1 MDPQSASR
9 SAAAPPLDE
18 AGPGHGAIGRVS
30 LSSYLATLDPD
41 RLVAL
46 LRRRPDVLVDPAPRT
61 VDELAMR
68 LNGVDS
74 LTRALKLLNRDEM
87 IVAQAVAL
95 TAEPTP
101 AGLAARLGEPEAQV
115 QLVIDGLCGDGLA
128 WQVDGRVGLPA
139 RWAEQF
145 AERVARFRPLAVI
158 AGQAS
163 VEHVRAAVV
172 GLGGESDG
180 LRKPDLGA
188 RAEELT
194 NDHVVVARALA
205 GLSGRARRYLD
216 QVRRGSFV
224 YLGFRSE
231 NRGAILD
238 LTRAGVLVDG
248 PSRVPELPRETAVTL
263 LLLEGDGL
271 TGTPQVPA
279 AEQEL
284 DDGRAGA
291 EAALRAVTALL
302 DEAGNRPFAAL
313 KKGGVGTR
321 ERARIARLGLADPAL
336 WIDIAFAADLL
347 ALTPDGYGATSA
359 FDEWREEDPG
369 VRWARIALAW
379 FGLEL
384 TPTSREI
391 DDGEVPPPLPLESS
405 AGLIRRAL
413 FRAAAGGRSISAA
426 GDQIDWFCPL
436 HHYDAKGR
444 ARKVAAAVQE
454 AHQLGLMAG
463 DRLTALGEH
472 LAAAADGADAEE
484 ELARLGAGLL
494 PATGGLLV
502 LQSDLTAVAS
512 GHLSAAASRLLAVMA
527 VPESRGT
534 ATIWRFTP
542 ESVRAAL
549 DDGWSADELCA
560 ELAAASDRPLPQPLD
575 YLIGDVVRRHGSV
588 RVRGVRSCVTG
599 EEAEISEILHTRSL
613 RRLQLTRL
621 APTVLASPL
630 EADDLLPKL
639 RAAGFAPM
647 PEDSDGVVIV
657 PTKESRSVTSSRTT
671 RARARV
677 DPADLAARLLAAGT
691 GTPSVSKT
699 EAELASLAPR
709 LDVAEVALLA
719 AALERGRDVKIV
731 YCNREGNRTVRD
743 IRPQELYGR
752 HLTSWCHLRSA
763 EREFAVAGIESVGPV
778 G

>member
-1 MDPQSASR
+1 
-9 SAAAPPLDE
+9 
-18 AGPGHGAIGRVS
+18 VS
-30 LSSYLATLDPD
+30 LDSYLATLDPD
-41 RLVAL
+41 RLAAL

-95 TAEPTP
+95 TGEPTP
-101 AGLAARLGEPEAQV
+101 AILAARLGEPEARV
-115 QLVIDGLCGDGLA
+115 QRVIDGLCGSGLA
-128 WQVDGRVGLPA
+128 WQVDGRVGLAA

-145 AERVARFRPLAVI
+145 VERVARFRPLGVI
-158 AGQAS
+158 AGQAY
-163 VEHVRAAVV
+163 VEHLRAAVA
-172 GLGGESDG
+172 GLGGEPDW
-180 LRKPDLGA
+180 LRKPELSARLG
-188 RAEELT
+188 ELT
-194 NDHVVVARALA
+194 TDPAVIAQALA

-216 QVRRGSFV
+216 QVLRGSFV

-248 PSRVPELPRETAVTL
+248 PSRVPELPRETAVML
-263 LLLEGDGL
+263 LLLDGDRL
-271 TGTPQVPA
+271 TGAPQLPA
-279 AEQEL
+279 ATQDA

-291 EAALRAVTALL
+291 EAALRAVTTLL
-302 DEAGNRPFAAL
+302 DDAGNRPLAAL
-313 KKGGVGTR
+313 KKGGVGAR
-321 ERARIARLGLADPAL
+321 ERARIARLGFADPAL
-336 WIDIAFAADLL
+336 WIDIAFAAGLL
-347 ALTPDGYGATSA
+347 ALTPEGYAATSA
-359 FDEWREEDPG
+359 FDEWRDEDPG

-384 TPTSREI
+384 APTSREI
-391 DDGEVPPPLPLESS
+391 DDGEVPPPLPLESYG
-405 AGLIRRAL
+405 GLMRRAL
-413 FRAAAGGRSISAA
+413 FRAAAGGRSISAV
-426 GDQIDWFCPL
+426 GEQLDWFCPL
-436 HHYDAKGR
+436 HHYDAAGR
-444 ARKVAAAVQE
+444 ARKVKAAVQE
-454 AHQLGLMAG
+454 ASQLGLVTG

-472 LAAAADGADAEE
+472 LAAVADGADAEDG
-484 ELARLGAGLL
+484 LARLGAGLL

-512 GHLSAAASRLLAVMA
+512 GQLSAAASRLLAVTA

-542 ESVRAAL
+542 DSVRGAL
-549 DDGWSADELCA
+549 DDGWSADELRT

-575 YLIGDVVRRHGSV
+575 YLIGDVARRHGSV
-588 RVRGVRSCVTG
+588 RVRGIRSCVTG
-599 EEAEISEILHTRSL
+599 AEAEISEILHTRSL
-613 RRLQLTRL
+613 RRLQLSRL

-647 PEDSDGVVIV
+647 PEDADGVVIV
-657 PTKESRSVTSSRTT
+657 PKKENRSAPSSRTA

-677 DPADLAARLLAAGT
+677 DPGDLAARLLAAGSFT
-691 GTPSVSKT
+691 APVSKT
-699 EAELASLAPR
+699 ESELASLAPR

-719 AALERGRDVKIV
+719 DALERGRDVRISYRNK
-731 YCNREGNRTVRD
+731 EGNRTVRD
-743 IRPQELYGR
+743 IRPQELNGR
-752 HLTSWCHLRSA
+752 WLNSWCHLRSA
-763 EREFAVAGIESVGPV
+763 EREFTLAGIESVGPV
-778 G
+778 E

>member
-1 MDPQSASR
+1 
-9 SAAAPPLDE
+9 
-18 AGPGHGAIGRVS
+18 VS
-30 LSSYLATLDPD
+30 LASYLATLDAD
-41 RLVAL
+41 RLAAL

-95 TAEPTP
+95 TGEPTP
-101 AGLAARLGEPEAQV
+101 ALAARLGEPEAQV
-115 QLVIDGLCGDGLA
+115 QRVIDGLCAYGLA
-128 WQVDGRVGLPA
+128 WQVDGRVGLPP
-139 RWAEQF
+139 RWADQF
-145 AERVARFRPLAVI
+145 VERVARFRPLAVI
-158 AGQAS
+158 AGQAH
-163 VEHVRAAVV
+163 VEHLRAAVA
-172 GLGGESDG
+172 GLGGEPDG
-180 LRKPDLGA
+180 LRKPELGA
-188 RAEELT
+188 RLTELST
-194 NDHVVVARALA
+194 EPAVVARALA

-216 QVRRGSFV
+216 QVCRGSFV

-263 LLLEGDGL
+263 LLRGGDGL
-271 TGTPQVPA
+271 TGAPELPA
-279 AEQEL
+279 TTEDA

-291 EAALRAVTALL
+291 EAALRAVTTLL
-302 DEAGNRPFAAL
+302 DDAGNRPLAAL
-313 KKGGVGTR
+313 KKGGVGAR

-336 WIDIAFAADLL
+336 WIDIAFAAGLL
-347 ALTPDGYGATSA
+347 ANTPDGYAATSA
-359 FDEWREEDPG
+359 FDEWRDEDPG

-384 TPTSREI
+384 TPTRREI
-391 DDGEVPPPLPLESS
+391 EGGEVPPPLPLESS
-405 AGLIRRAL
+405 GGLIRRAL
-413 FRAAAGGRSISAA
+413 FRAAAGGRSLSAV
-426 GDQIDWFCPL
+426 GEQLDWFCPL

-444 ARKVAAAVQE
+444 ARTVAAAVQE
-454 AHQLGLMAG
+454 ASQLGLVTG

-472 LAAAADGADAEE
+472 LAAVADGADAEE
-484 ELARLGAGLL
+484 ELARRGAGLL

-512 GHLSAAASRLLAVMA
+512 GQLSAAASRLLALTA
-527 VPESRGT
+527 TPESRGT

-549 DDGWSADELCA
+549 DDGWSADELRA

-575 YLIGDVVRRHGSV
+575 YLIGDVARRHGSV

-599 EEAEISEILHTRSL
+599 AEAEISEILHTRSL
-613 RRLQLTRL
+613 RRLQLSRL

-630 EADDLLPKL
+630 EVDDLMPKL

-647 PEDSDGVVIV
+647 PEDGDGVVIV
-657 PTKESRSVTSSRTT
+657 PQKENKSAPSSRA
-671 RARARV
+671 ARARGRV
-677 DPADLAARLLAAGT
+677 DPGDLAARLLAAGT
-691 GTPSVSKT
+691 IAPPVSET

-709 LDVAEVALLA
+709 LDAAEVALLA
-719 AALERGRDVKIV
+719 DALERGRDVQIV
-731 YCNREGNRTVRD
+731 YRNKEGNRSVRD
-743 IRPQELYGR
+743 IRPLKLYGR
-752 HLTSWCHLRSA
+752 WLSSWCHLRSA
-763 EREFAVAGIESVGPV
+763 EREFTVAGIESVGPV